1 MALLTY
7 LITLNFQILEAFS
20 NLDVLQLIFR
30 EATGGSINVKYD
42 IILLEDTQTT
52 ANDVDN
58 AIGSLQVTGPAAGI
72 SFDPD
77 PSLTF
82 TTGECFIT

>member
-1 MALLTY
+1 M
-7 LITLNFQILEAFS
+7 LEAFS
-20 NLDVLQLIFR
+20 NMDVLQLFFR

-42 IILLEDTQTT
+42 IILPEGTQTT
-52 ANDVDN
+52 ANEVDN
-58 AIGSLQVTGPAAGI
+58 AIGSLQVTGPTAGI

-82 TTGECFIT
+82 TTGESFIT

>member
-1 MALLTY
+1 MRL
-7 LITLNFQILEAFS
+7 S
-20 NLDVLQLIFR
+20 FR
-30 EATGGSINVKYD
+30 EVTDGSINVKYD
-42 IILLEDTQTT
+42 IILPEDTQTT

-72 SFDPD
+72 GFDPD
-77 PSLTF
+77 PSVTF